1 MLWQTN
7 SQMDEI
13 LLTKPQQIDLG
24 TQIDLIS
31 IMDDE
36 QWINESFNFNH
47 KDAPNLECLIVK
59 SNYFSLLCKL

>member
-36 QWINESFNFNH
+36 Q
-47 KDAPNLECLIVK
+47 
-59 SNYFSLLCKL
+59 